1 MEQCKNLIS
10 ELGNILG
17 LDLELDENNQ
27 CLISVNNIFIS
38 IRILKERIVF
48 YASLCD
54 IDDYDKIM
62 KALSINATLSETGL
76 GGIGYDSIS
85 DSTVFIRSTEI
96 IYDPYAIF
104 EILREV
110 IGLSTKIRDDLS
122 QKDL

>member
-48 YASLCD
+48 YTSLCD
-54 IDDYDKIM
+54 VDDYDKIM

-96 IYDPYAIF
+96 IYDPYAIS

>member
-10 ELGNILG
+10 DLGNILG

-38 IRILKERIVF
+38 IRILKERTVF

-54 IDDYDKIM
+54 VDDYDKIM
-62 KALSINATLSETGL
+62 KALSINAALSETGL

-85 DSTVFIRSTEI
+85 DSIVFIRSTEI
-96 IYDPYAIF
+96 INDPYAIS

-122 QKDL
+122 NKDL